1 MQKVG
6 HSFNIKC
13 YDLTIKFIIAI
24 SAIKKKKKG
33 ECHMQLPSCH
43 HGTQQMTATAITA
56 NNITGTQMILS

>member
-24 SAIKKKKKG
+24 SEIKKKKR
-33 ECHMQLPSCH
+33 ERHMQLPSCH

-56 NNITGTQMILS
+56 NNITGTQMILL